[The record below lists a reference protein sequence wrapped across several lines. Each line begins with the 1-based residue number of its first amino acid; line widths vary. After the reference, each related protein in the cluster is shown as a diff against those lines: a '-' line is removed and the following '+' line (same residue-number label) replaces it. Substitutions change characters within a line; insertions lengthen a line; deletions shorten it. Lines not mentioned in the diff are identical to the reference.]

1 MQLELIEKLADENLY
16 ELHVARLRTPTG
28 PRLVSARRLKR
39 QAGAVADM
47 PEKLRR
53 AFAAAAAVQHPH
65 LLPPLGLYRADG
77 SLWWLSARTE
87 GFDLATVFARL
98 ASREVRITPPRTLQV
113 GVDLVA
119 GLAALHTAGH
129 AHGGLGPR
137 AALIDPEGVCRLD
150 AVGLEAV
157 LMRERELRRLARR
170 GRAEQLAPE
179 VVQGRGPEAAGDVFA
194 VAALIYQLLTGQPP
208 LGGQQRGVSTRHQ
221 AVRPPSKVN
230 RSLPYACDAVF
241 VKALAVA
248 PRQRHADGTALGNAM
263 DQLRR
268 SLVDRPQETRAG
280 VAEFITNLFPNE
292 AKVAGM
298 PGTLQRPARG
308 GALEIEPAFAKASA
322 GRPAQAS
329 GEEVAPAADSP
340 PASGATAEA
349 AYSPPAPGATA
360 EAAYSPPAPG
370 ATAEAAYSPPAPEA
384 GLPAEA
390 LAKAGDWGIPEKAEP
405 IEDDGAGQVAAVA
418 GLVDDS
424 WPAGEED
431 TPAAAPAAPAELD
444 TGEADDELEQ
454 AGDTAVMP
462 MAAVHGGGP
471 PPAAGAAEASVAEPA
486 GPSRAKPAGEPEA
499 GPAAAEA
506 AGTRPDLPAA
516 SVPAKR
522 PPWKQPAFMITA
534 GLLALVVLSLLL
546 MAGGLLS
553 GEPEVGPT
561 GPPAGPSSLIG
572 FLSVEVDRPV
582 QITLDGEQV
591 PGRNSIERKVIRAGR
606 HRVIIEDLA
615 GRPLLDEV
623 IEIRAGEH
631 EKLRLVVP
639 PGAGAAGP
647 AADPKPAAEAVAGEA
662 AEPTITVEPVAPAGS
677 KPARV
682 ERRRRKRGKRRRR
695 QRVKRRRKRR

>member
-16 ELHVARLRTPTG
+16 ELHVARLLTPTG

-39 QAGAVADM
+39 QAGAVADIS
-47 PEKLRR
+47 EKLRR
-53 AFAAAAAVQHPH
+53 AFTAAVAVHNPH
-65 LLPPLGLYRADG
+65 LLPPLGLFETDG

-98 ASREVRITPPRTLQV
+98 ASREVRITPPRALQV

-119 GLAALHTAGH
+119 GLDALHSAGH

-137 AALIDPEGVCRLD
+137 AALIDQEGVCRLD

-170 GRAEQLAPE
+170 GRAEHLAPE

-194 VAALIYQLLTGQPP
+194 VAALIYQLLTGNPP
-208 LGGQQRGVSTRHQ
+208 LGGQQRGMSTRHQ
-221 AVRPPSKVN
+221 AVRPPSKVD

-268 SLVDRPQETRAG
+268 SLSDRPQETRAG

-308 GALEIEPAFAKASA
+308 GTLELRPAFAEATAGKPANAEATA
-322 GRPAQAS
+322 GRPANA
-329 GEEVAPAADSP
+329 AAKADDHADAAAKADSS
-340 PASGATAEA
+340 AV
-349 AYSPPAPGATA
+349 
-360 EAAYSPPAPG
+360 
-370 ATAEAAYSPPAPEA
+370 
-384 GLPAEA
+384 A
-390 LAKAGDWGIPEKAEP
+390 LAKAEWNIPEKAEP
-405 IEDDGAGQVAAVA
+405 IEDDGDGGVAAVA
-418 GLVDDS
+418 GLADDS
-424 WPAGEED
+424 WPGGEED
-431 TPAAAPAAPAELD
+431 TPAVAPAAPVELD
-444 TGEADDELEQ
+444 PGAADDELEQ

-462 MAAVHGGGP
+462 MAAVYGGDQ
-471 PPAAGAAEASVAEPA
+471 PPAAGAAGAGVAGAGVAGAA
-486 GPSRAKPAGEPEA
+486 GPSRAQPAGGPRAE
-499 GPAAAEA
+499 PAAAPEPAAEA
-506 AGTRPDLPAA
+506 GGTRPDLPAA

-522 PPWKQPAFMITA
+522 PPWKRPAFLITA

-553 GEPEVGPT
+553 SEPEVGPT

-591 PGRNSIERKVIRAGR
+591 PGRGSIERKVIRAGR

-615 GRPLLDEV
+615 GRTLLDEV
-623 IEIRAGEH
+623 IEVRAGEH
-631 EKLRLVVP
+631 EELRLVVP
-639 PGAGAAGP
+639 PAAGDAGP
-647 AADPKPAAEAVAGEA
+647 AAEPKTAPAAGGDG
-662 AEPTITVEPVAPAGS
+662 AEPTITVEPVAPADPR
-677 KPARV
+677 PARV
-682 ERRRRKRGKRRRR
+682 ERRRRKRGKQRRRR
-695 QRVKRRRKRR
+695 RVKRRRKRP